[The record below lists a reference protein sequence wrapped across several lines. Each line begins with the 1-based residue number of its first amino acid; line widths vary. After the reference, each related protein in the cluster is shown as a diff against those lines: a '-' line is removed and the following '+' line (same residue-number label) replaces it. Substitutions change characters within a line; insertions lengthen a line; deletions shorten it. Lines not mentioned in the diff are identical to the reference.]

1 VQSRGPNRDFC
12 FTRSPVN
19 GGDGS
24 FGLTQHRQNAAGL
37 NPLIVTDSLGSS
49 VTVPVVVSLKY

>member
-1 VQSRGPNRDFC
+1 MRR
-12 FTRSPVN
+12 
-19 GGDGS
+19 

-49 VTVPVVVSLKY
+49 VTVPVVVNLKY